1 VLLEQYSFVLSICLV
16 KTHRFVAN
24 THLYIVMESK
34 ELKMNN
40 RGKCMYNVI
49 LWHIHISIVAMEM
62 QLCSLCIV
70 EVHTLLS
77 ATNIETIARHTQT

>member
-1 VLLEQYSFVLSICLV
+1 
-16 KTHRFVAN
+16 
-24 THLYIVMESK
+24 
-34 ELKMNN
+34 
-40 RGKCMYNVI
+40 MYNVI

-77 ATNIETIARHTQT
+77 TTNIETIAMRTQT